1 MALQFLSVRDLRAR
15 GAELWNALTT
25 QREMVVTNNGRPV
38 AVLSAVDEDSVE
50 ETIRAIR
57 QARAVGA
64 VTAMQEHALE
74 VGLDRLTEAEI
85 EAEIQAARRARKATV
100 PR

>member
-15 GAELWNALTT
+15 GAAIWDSLAT

-38 AVLSAVDEDSVE
+38 AVLSAVDEGSVE
-50 ETIRAIR
+50 ETVRAIR

-64 VTAMQEHALE
+64 VTAMQQHALE
-74 VGLDRLTEAEI
+74 AGLDRLTEEEI
-85 EAEIQAARRARKATV
+85 EAEIQAARRDRPTTE

>member
-15 GAELWNALTT
+15 GAAIWDSLTT

-38 AVLSAVDEDSVE
+38 AVLSAVDEGSVE

-74 VGLDRLTEAEI
+74 SGLDHLTAEEI
-85 EAEIQAARRARKATV
+85 EAEIQAVRRARQVTET
-100 PR
+100 R